1 MKVDLIATR
10 NSPYGGK
17 IKKGDLRRV
26 SPREAKV
33 LLALGHAVP
42 ATKVIKKEVKE
53 PKRGEYMR
61 RDMTAEPRSVSGMTS
76 TGFKVEKD

>member
-1 MKVDLIATR
+1 MKVDLVATKKLGR
-10 NSPYGGK
+10 YR
-17 IKKGDLRRV
+17 KGDRRSV
-26 SPREAKV
+26 TPREAKILV
-33 LLALGHAVP
+33 ALGHAEVEP
-42 ATKVIKKEVKE
+42 KAVKKEVKE